1 VERGL
6 LAGLAAFRWAA
17 WTWMAAVLLVNRD
30 DLGRPWLAVVL
41 VGLALA
47 VTAAATVLVRTDPP
61 RLLTPGAVAVELAV
75 GAALLVGDGAA
86 YPEGHAFAG
95 GSQNLGSAWPVAGVL
110 AAGIVLGWAG
120 GAGAGLALGLARL
133 GGVLVN
139 GPVDWDLGRVQS
151 VVSSAVLFALAGG
164 AAGFAAERA
173 RAAEREVAG
182 ARAREDVAR
191 HLHDGV
197 LQTLAVVQRRSDD
210 ADLVRLAHEQE
221 RELRA
226 FLATGRTG
234 AEGGLEAG
242 LRAAAA
248 RFEDA
253 FGGRAEVVV
262 APDVPALD
270 PRRCEAVVA
279 AAGEALT
286 NAGKH
291 GGAARVTVYAEPA
304 DDGGVWC
311 WVHDD
316 GAGFDPAAIVEGV
329 GLPRSIRGRLE
340 EVGGRASVSSAPGR
354 GTEVGLWV
362 PA

>member
-1 VERGL
+1 MERGL
-6 LAGLAAFRWAA
+6 LAGLAAFRWVA
-17 WTWMAAVLLVNRD
+17 WAWMATVLLLNRR
-30 DLGRPWLAVVL
+30 DLDRPFVAVGF

-47 VTAAATVLVRTDPP
+47 LTAVATVLVRTDPG
-61 RLLTPGAVAVELAV
+61 RLLTPAAVVVELAV
-75 GAALLVGDGAA
+75 GAALLIGDGVV

-110 AAGIVLGWAG
+110 SAGIVLGRYG
-120 GAGAGLALGLARL
+120 GVAAGLTLGLARL
-133 GGVLVN
+133 VGVLVN
-139 GPVDWDLGRVQS
+139 GPVDWEVGRAQS
-151 VVSSAVLFALAGG
+151 LVSTAVLYALAGG
-164 AAGFAAERA
+164 AAGYGAERA
-173 RAAEREVAG
+173 RLAEREVAG

-210 ADLVRLAHEQE
+210 EALVRLAHEQE

-226 FLATGRTG
+226 FLASGPSNSP
-234 AEGGLEAG
+234 GLEAG

-248 RFEDA
+248 RFEDH
-253 FGGRAEVVV
+253 FGGRVEVVV
-262 APDVPALD
+262 ADDVPSLPAE
-270 PRRCEAVVA
+270 RCDAVVA

-291 GGAARVTVYAEPA
+291 GHAARVTVYAEPA
-304 DDGGVWC
+304 DGGGLWC
-311 WVHDD
+311 WVNDD

-329 GLPRSIRGRLE
+329 GLPRSIRGRMD
-340 EVGGRASVSSAPGR
+340 EVGGRAEVSSRPGR

>member
-1 VERGL
+1 MERGL
-6 LAGLAAFRWAA
+6 LAGLAAFRWVA
-17 WTWMAAVLLVNRD
+17 WAWMATVLVLNREE
-30 DLGRPWLAVVL
+30 LERPALAVGL
-41 VGLALA
+41 AALALA
-47 VTAAATVLVRTDPP
+47 VTVVATVLARTDPA
-61 RLLTPGAVAVELAV
+61 RLTTGVAVALELAV
-75 GAALLVGDGAA
+75 GAALLVGDGLA

-110 AAGIVLGWAG
+110 SAGIVLGWFGGAAG
-120 GAGAGLALGLARL
+120 GLLLGLARL

-139 GPVDWDLGRVQS
+139 GPVDWDLGRGQS
-151 VVSSAVLFALAGG
+151 VVSTAVLYALAGG

-182 ARAREDVAR
+182 ARAREEVAR

-197 LQTLAVVQRRSDD
+197 LQTLAVVQRRADD
-210 ADLVRLAHEQE
+210 EALVRLAHEQE

-226 FLATGRTG
+226 FLATGRVAG
-234 AEGGLEAG
+234 GDGLEAG
-242 LRAAAA
+242 LRQAAA

-253 FGGRAEVVV
+253 FGARAEVVV
-262 APDVPALD
+262 ADDVPALD
-270 PRRCEAVVA
+270 PARCEAVVA

-291 GGAARVTVYAEPA
+291 GRATRVTVYAEPA
-304 DDGGVWC
+304 DGGGVWC

-316 GAGFDPAAIVEGV
+316 GAGFDPATVAEGV
-329 GLPRSIRGRLE
+329 GLPRSIRGRLAD
-340 EVGGRASVSSAPGR
+340 VGGRAEVTSRPGR